1 MNEKRT
7 VVVVAGKLHRL
18 KTGEVPDPAPFL
30 VSGNLSELA
39 SSPDAQEEAQGN
51 LGLNSGV
58 DPLAFYI
65 LAKS

>member
-30 VSGNLSELA
+30 VSRNLAEIA
-39 SSPDAQEEAQGN
+39 SDAASQEEAQNN
-51 LGLNSGV
+51 LGLGGV

-65 LAKS
+65 LAKF